1 VAYVPLRVA
10 NESYLNAT
18 TREDDPR
25 LYSVNACLRV
35 LILYALLLPH
45 THVVAAADQNGL
57 CRDDMS
63 WLKS

>member
-10 NESYLNAT
+10 TESYLNA

-45 THVVAAADQNGL
+45 THVVAAAD
-57 CRDDMS
+57 
-63 WLKS
+63 